1 MVSRRVSMDDIA
13 RHLGVSRSTVSFV
26 INDRSDIRIAE
37 ETKRRVWEAV
47 SELGYR
53 PHAAARSLASSRT
66 NLLGLVTDIA
76 SSPFGGGIITG
87 AQRAAWE
94 RGQVLLIVSVDSDAS
109 ADTAM
114 LEMLLERRV
123 EGLIYATAGHIGVSL
138 PDAAS
143 EVPVVLVH
151 CEDVDGRY
159 PSIVPDEEHGGYTAT
174 RHLIGQGHRRIAL
187 INLDA
192 HFPADGRRS
201 GYERALR
208 EAGIDIDPALVV
220 SGSADA
226 GAGYALTQR
235 ILRADDPPTALFCGT
250 DRMAMGAYDAAREA
264 GLRIPEDVA
273 VVGYDDQEI
282 VAAYLRPAL
291 TTIALPFEEMGAAAV
306 EALNGDMDAF
316 AGSTMRGWLVERASA

>member
-1 MVSRRVSMDDIA
+1 MDDIA
-13 RHLGVSRSTVSFV
+13 RHVGLSRSTVSFV
-26 INDRSDIRIAE
+26 INDRTDIRIAE

-47 SELGYR
+47 AELGYR
-53 PHAAARSLASSRT
+53 PHAGARSLASSRT

-94 RGQVLLIVSVDSDAS
+94 RGQVLLIVSIDSDAS
-109 ADTAM
+109 ADAAM
-114 LEMLLERRV
+114 LEMLLERRI
-123 EGLIYATAGHIGVSL
+123 EGLIYATAGHVEVSL
-138 PDAAS
+138 PASAA

-151 CEDVDGRY
+151 CEDADGRY
-159 PSIVPDEEHGGYTAT
+159 PSIIPDEEHGGYTAT
-174 RHLIGQGHRRIAL
+174 RRLIDGGHRRIGL

-192 HFPADGRRS
+192 PYPSTGRRN

-208 EAGIDIDPALVV
+208 DAGIEVDPTLIA

-226 GAGYALTQR
+226 GAGLELTR
-235 ILRADDPPTALFCGT
+235 RMLRVSDPPTALFCGT
-250 DRMAMGAYDAAREA
+250 DRMAMGAFDAIREA

-282 VAAYLRPAL
+282 IAAYLRPAL
-291 TTIALPFEEMGAAAV
+291 TTVALPFEEMGAAAV
-306 EALNGDMDAF
+306 AALNGDFEAF
-316 AGSTMRGWLVERASA
+316 EGSVVQGSLVERDSA

>member
-1 MVSRRVSMDDIA
+1 MDDIA
-13 RHLGVSRSTVSFV
+13 RHLGLSRSTVSFV
-26 INDRSDIRIAE
+26 INDRADIKIAE

-47 SELGYR
+47 TELGYR

-94 RGQVLLIVSVDSDAS
+94 RGQVLLIVSIDADAS
-109 ADTAM
+109 ADAAM
-114 LEMLLERRV
+114 LEMLLERRI
-123 EGLIYATAGHIGVSL
+123 EGLIYATAGHIPVSL
-138 PDAAS
+138 PASAA

-151 CEDVDGRY
+151 CEDREGRY

-174 RHLIGQGHRRIAL
+174 RRLIDTGHRRIGL
-187 INLDA
+187 VNLDA
-192 HFPADGRRS
+192 PIPSVGRRR
-201 GYERALR
+201 GYERALL
-208 EAGIDIDPALVV
+208 EAGMEVDPALIA
-220 SGSADA
+220 SGPADA
-226 GAGYALTQR
+226 GAGFELTRQM
-235 ILRADDPPTALFCGT
+235 LRVEDPPSALFCGT
-250 DRMAMGAYDAAREA
+250 DRMAMGAFDAVREA
-264 GLRIPEDVA
+264 GLRIPDDVA

-306 EALNGDMDAF
+306 EALNGDVEAF
-316 AGSTMRGWLVERASA
+316 EGSVVRGWLVERESA

>member
-1 MVSRRVSMDDIA
+1 MDDIA
-13 RHLGVSRSTVSFV
+13 RHLGLSRSTVSFV
-26 INDRSDIRIAE
+26 INDRTEIKIAE
-37 ETKRRVWEAV
+37 ETKRRVWDAV
-47 SELGYR
+47 AELGYR

-94 RGQVLLIVSVDSDAS
+94 RGQVLLIVSIDPDAS
-109 ADTAM
+109 ADAAM
-114 LEMLLERRV
+114 LEMLLERRI
-123 EGLIYATAGHIGVSL
+123 EGLIYATAGHIPVSL
-138 PDAAS
+138 PASAA

-151 CEDVDGRY
+151 CEDLDGRY
-159 PSIVPDEEHGGYTAT
+159 PSIIPDEEHGGYTAT
-174 RHLIGQGHRRIAL
+174 RRLIDTGHRRIGL

-192 HFPADGRRS
+192 PIPSVGRRR
-201 GYERALR
+201 GYERALL
-208 EAGIDIDPALVV
+208 EAGIDVDPTLIA

-226 GAGYALTQR
+226 GAGFELTRRMLR
-235 ILRADDPPTALFCGT
+235 IQDPPSALFCGT
-250 DRMAMGAYDAAREA
+250 DRMAMGAFDAVREA

-306 EALNGDMDAF
+306 DALNGDIETF
-316 AGSTMRGWLVERASA
+316 AGAVVRGWLVERESA

>member
-1 MVSRRVSMDDIA
+1 MGDVA
-13 RHLGVSRSTVSFV
+13 RHLGLSRSTVSFV
-26 INDRSDIRIAE
+26 INDRTDIRIAE

-47 SELGYR
+47 TELGYR

-94 RGQVLLIVSVDSDAS
+94 HGQVLLIVSIDSAAS
-109 ADTAM
+109 ADAAM
-114 LEMLLERRV
+114 IEMLLEQRV
-123 EGLIYATAGHIGVSL
+123 EGLIYATAGHVAVSL
-138 PDAAS
+138 PEAAA

-159 PSIVPDEEHGGYTAT
+159 PSIIPDEEHGGYTAT
-174 RHLIGQGHRRIAL
+174 RRLIDGGHRRIGL

-192 HFPADGRRS
+192 PLPSAGRRS

-208 EAGIDIDPALVV
+208 EAGIDVDPTLVV

-226 GAGYALTQR
+226 GAGFELARQL
-235 ILRADDPPTALFCGT
+235 LRFTDPPSALFCGT
-250 DRMAMGAYDAAREA
+250 DRMAMGAFDAVREA
-264 GLRIPEDVA
+264 GLRVRTDVA

-282 VAAYLRPAL
+282 VAAYLRPTL
-291 TTIALPFEEMGAAAV
+291 TTVALPFEEMGAAAV
-306 EALNGDMDAF
+306 EALNGDIEGFD
-316 AGSTMRGWLVERASA
+316 GSIVRGWLVERDSA

>member
-1 MVSRRVSMDDIA
+1 MPSRRVSMDDIA
-13 RHLGVSRSTVSFV
+13 RRLGLSRSTVSFV
-26 INDRSDIRIAE
+26 INDRSDIRISE
-37 ETKRRVWEAV
+37 ETKRRVWDAV
-47 SELGYR
+47 AELGYR

-76 SSPFGGGIITG
+76 SSPFAGGIITG

-94 RGQVLLIVSVDSDAS
+94 RGQVLLIVSLDSDSA

-123 EGLIYATAGHIGVSL
+123 EGLIYATAGHIGVKL
-138 PDAAS
+138 PEAAA

-151 CEDVDGRY
+151 CEDIEGRY
-159 PSIVPDEEHGGYTAT
+159 PSILPDEEHGGYTAT
-174 RHLIGQGHRRIAL
+174 RRLIDGGHRRIGL
-187 INLDA
+187 VNLDA
-192 HFPADGRRS
+192 PYPSAGRRR

-208 EAGIDIDPALVV
+208 EAGIDLDRALIS

-226 GAGYALTQR
+226 GAGFELTRRMLQ
-235 ILRADDPPTALFCGT
+235 AENPPSALFCGT
-250 DRMAMGAYDAAREA
+250 DRMAMGAFDAVREA
-264 GLRIPEDVA
+264 GLRIPQDVA
-273 VVGYDDQEI
+273 VIGYDDQKI

-306 EALNGDMDAF
+306 EALNGDIETF
-316 AGSTMRGWLVERASA
+316 VGSTMRGWLVERDSA

>member
-1 MVSRRVSMDDIA
+1 MDDIA
-13 RHLGVSRSTVSFV
+13 RHLGLSRSTVSFV
-26 INDRSDIRIAE
+26 INDRTDIRIAE

-47 SELGYR
+47 AELGYR

-94 RGQVLLIVSVDSDAS
+94 RGQILLIVSLDSEDSTDA
-109 ADTAM
+109 AM
-114 LEMLLERRV
+114 LEMLLERRI
-123 EGLIYATAGHIGVSL
+123 EGLIVATAGHVAVSL
-138 PDAAS
+138 PASAA

-151 CEDVDGRY
+151 CEDVEGRY
-159 PSIVPDEEHGGYTAT
+159 PSIIPDEEHGGYTAT
-174 RHLIGQGHRRIAL
+174 RHLIDAGHRRIGL

-192 HFPADGRRS
+192 PLPSAGRRS

-208 EAGIDIDPALVV
+208 EGGIAVDPALIV

-226 GAGYALTQR
+226 GAGYQLARQMLQ
-235 ILRADDPPTALFCGT
+235 LPDPPSALFCGT
-250 DRMAMGAYDAAREA
+250 DRVAMGAFDAIREA

-291 TTIALPFEEMGAAAV
+291 TTVALPFEEMGAAAV
-306 EALNGDMDAF
+306 EALNGHIEAF
-316 AGSTMRGWLVERASA
+316 EGSVVRGSLVERDSA